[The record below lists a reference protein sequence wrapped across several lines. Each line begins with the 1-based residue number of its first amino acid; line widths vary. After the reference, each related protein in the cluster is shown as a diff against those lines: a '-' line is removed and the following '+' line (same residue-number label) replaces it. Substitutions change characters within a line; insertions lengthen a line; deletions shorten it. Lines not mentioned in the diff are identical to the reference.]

1 MAIAPSRGRRLVL
14 HFDINNTIL
23 IRDNAKKMGSVNFTV
38 ARIVCQSS
46 WGRLTPAAES
56 DQSSIPNWHLA
67 YDQLSWTKP
76 QNV

>member
-1 MAIAPSRGRRLVL
+1 MPVVPSRGRRLVL

-56 DQSSIPNWHLA
+56 D
-67 YDQLSWTKP
+67 
-76 QNV
+76 